1 MSDIAGIL
9 AREIELVSRFIALL
23 DNEQD
28 SLKKGDADALQAI
41 TAEKSPLIAQMN
53 SAESERMAALGA
65 AGHPGTSAS
74 MRRWLDE
81 NTADAAAATNWQQ
94 LLELAREAKALHEL
108 NIQLVEMH
116 LRNAT
121 EALAILTQP
130 PESSTLYGSS
140 GQSMGNSGSR
150 IVDSA

>member
-1 MSDIAGIL
+1 MSDVAGIL

-23 DNEQD
+23 NNEQD

-53 SAESERMAALGA
+53 GAESERMAAIGA
-65 AGHPGTSAS
+65 AGRPGTGAS
-74 MRRWLDE
+74 MQRWLDE
-81 NTADAAAATNWQQ
+81 NTADTAAATNWQQ
-94 LLELAREAKALHEL
+94 LLDLAREAKALHDL

-116 LRNAT
+116 LKNAT

-140 GQSMGNSGSR
+140 GQTMGSSGSR

>member
-1 MSDIAGIL
+1 MSDVAGIL

-23 DNEQD
+23 NNEQD

-53 SAESERMAALGA
+53 GAESERMAAIGA

-74 MRRWLDE
+74 MQRWLDE
-81 NTADAAAATNWQQ
+81 NTADTAAATNWQQ
-94 LLELAREAKALHEL
+94 LLDLAREAKALHDL

-116 LRNAT
+116 LKNAT

-140 GQSMGNSGSR
+140 GQTMGSSGSR